1 VLQVGFSHS
10 VKALEDGANSP
21 FAAAVFNCVK
31 ALGKKMMNPV
41 SFEVCSLVIIKYVK
55 YTPDTGM

>member
-1 VLQVGFSHS
+1 MLQVGFSHS
-10 VKALEDGANSP
+10 VKALEDGANSL

-41 SFEVCSLVIIKYVK
+41 SFEVCLLVIFKYVK
-55 YTPDTGM
+55 YTREAGM